1 MKNLLL
7 VLLFLSCSIYPQT
20 NLMREILSNGKEI
33 VQDVISQHEKYKIQI
48 IYTQVD
54 RDENNKPNLT
64 TYSLYANNNDYFYPA
79 SSVKFPAALL
89 ALEKLNGLKID
100 GLTKYSPLT
109 IDSVYSGQSFVKY
122 DSSSENNFA
131 SIAHYIK
138 KILLAS
144 DNDAYNRIYEF
155 VGHKSLNES
164 LWKKGYTDVRLNHRL
179 SIFLSDDEN
188 RHTNPFNFYN
198 NNEILYTQPEAVS
211 DMEFT
216 KTYNNEQMGT
226 GFYRSGELI
235 NEPMDFSA
243 KNYFSLVDIH
253 EILKA
258 VIFPEE
264 VPQEKRFNLTDDD
277 YNFIYKYMMLFPRES
292 DYPGYDPAV
301 YFDSFVKFFMFD
313 KKNTN
318 IRELNKVG
326 LAYGFLIDNA
336 YIIDLENNIEF
347 LLSATIY
354 VNDDGI
360 FNDDKYEY
368 DEIGFPF
375 MEELGRIFYNYEITR
390 DKKNSPDLEK
400 FRKLLE

>member
-1 MKNLLL
+1 MKKLLL
-7 VLLFLSCSIYPQT
+7 ALLFLSCSIYPQT

-33 VQDVISQHEKYKIQI
+33 VQEVMSQHEKYKIQI

-138 KILLAS
+138 KILLVS

-179 SIFLSDDEN
+179 SIFLSDEEN

-211 DMEFT
+211 DLEFT
-216 KTYNNEQMGT
+216 KTYDNEQMGT

-264 VPQEKRFNLTDDD
+264 APQEKRFNLTDDD
-277 YNFIYKYMMLFPRES
+277 YNFLYKYMMLFPRES
-292 DYPGYDPAV
+292 DYPEYNPEV

-313 KKNTN
+313 KKNAN

-336 YIIDLENNIEF
+336 YVIDLENNIEF

-375 MEELGRIFYNYEITR
+375 MEELGRVFYEYEIAR
-390 DKKNSPDLEK
+390 NKKNFPILEK
-400 FRKLLE
+400 FRKFLE